1 MLHKSIYYIYIYI
14 YIYIYVCVC
23 MCVCVC
29 MHTYLLY
36 LKKYFSYL
44 CRTFLRRL
52 RLLLLLQSAKF
63 TGNTPML
70 ESFFVVSM
78 EDSNFINLGNVA
90 QEI

>member
-1 MLHKSIYYIYIYI
+1 M
-14 YIYIYVCVC
+14 CV
-23 MCVCVC
+23 CVCVC

-63 TGNTPML
+63 TGNVPMV
-70 ESFFVVSM
+70 ESFLVVSM
-78 EDSNFINLGNVA
+78 EASNFINLDNVA
-90 QEI
+90 KEI